1 MNNQFNLNI
10 NFNMKNIDK
19 TEIFKKMIL
28 EYLLN
33 NIGDIKK

>member
-1 MNNQFNLNI
+1 MNNPTNLNI

-28 EYLLN
+28 EYLLE
-33 NIGDIKK
+33 NIKEK